1 MENFCCCV
9 WFFDKHFKSSVLYLF
24 VPFSC
29 DINQKI
35 KSLSKKWS
43 ASFYKWKRRKKR
55 NEMISVTN
63 CNWQLV
69 PIIIWCDFEE
79 TIRQR
84 VVEMV
89 EDHLNCSRINWLK
102 KWRLKITVEFRF
114 WTKMN
119 TVIWFCSFAI
129 NRDFYYLMVT
139 PVDTNCI
146 EVKFQVWYQI
156 LYHQFVQNWSIYF
169 FNEINITVNILF
181 VKYYVHG
188 LIKETKLN

>member
-1 MENFCCCV
+1 
-9 WFFDKHFKSSVLYLF
+9 
-24 VPFSC
+24 
-29 DINQKI
+29 
-35 KSLSKKWS
+35 
-43 ASFYKWKRRKKR
+43 
-55 NEMISVTN
+55 
-63 CNWQLV
+63 
-69 PIIIWCDFEE
+69 
-79 TIRQR
+79 
-84 VVEMV
+84 
-89 EDHLNCSRINWLK
+89 
-102 KWRLKITVEFRF
+102 
-114 WTKMN
+114 MN